1 MALKGIV
8 IDAGHGGSDPGAV
21 GNDIK
26 EKDYTLAISKYMYDR
41 FKELGV
47 PVSMTRTNDTT
58 LSPSERTKKVKSFYG
73 DGKDVIVISNHLN
86 AGGGD
91 GAEVIYA
98 LRNTSTLSKKILD
111 ELASEG
117 QNIRKY
123 YQLRLPSNSSKDYY
137 FMLRDTPN
145 NESVIVE
152 YGFLDST
159 GDDVEQIKRDYE
171 KYAEAVVRAVA
182 DYKNIPYIPVSKDI
196 YIVQKGDTLWDIA
209 RKYGLSVSELKE
221 LNNLSSNLLKI
232 GQALKV
238 KPIED
243 KEETTQDSTVNTYTV
258 QKGDNLYSI
267 ANKYD
272 TSVEE
277 LKRINN
283 LSTNI
288 IQIGQVLKI
297 PSKYREYTIKK
308 GDTLWA
314 IARDNNTSVSVLTK
328 INNLK
333 TTTLQMGQKILIPN

>member
-1 MALKGIV
+1 
-8 IDAGHGGSDPGAV
+8 
-21 GNDIK
+21 
-26 EKDYTLAISKYMYDR
+26 
-41 FKELGV
+41 
-47 PVSMTRTNDTT
+47 
-58 LSPSERTKKVKSFYG
+58 
-73 DGKDVIVISNHLN
+73 
-86 AGGGD
+86 
-91 GAEVIYA
+91 
-98 LRNTSTLSKKILD
+98 
-111 ELASEG
+111 
-117 QNIRKY
+117 
-123 YQLRLPSNSSKDYY
+123 
-137 FMLRDTPN
+137 MLRDTPN

-221 LNNLSSNLLKI
+221 LNNLSTNLLKI

-243 KEETTQDSTVNTYTV
+243 KEETIQDSTVNTYTV

-297 PSKYREYTIKK
+297 PSKYSEYTIKK

-333 TTTLQMGQKILIPN
+333 TTTIQIGQKILIPN

>member
-8 IDAGHGGSDPGAV
+8 IDPGHGGSDPGAV

-47 PVSMTRTNDTT
+47 PVSLTRTTDTT
-58 LSPSERTKKVKSFYG
+58 LSPSERTKKVQSFYG
-73 DGKDVIVISNHLN
+73 DGKDVLVISNHLN

-98 LRNTSTLSKKILD
+98 LRNNSTLSKMILD
-111 ELASEG
+111 ELAKEG

-182 DYKNIPYIPVSKDI
+182 NYKNIPYIPVSKDI
-196 YIVQKGDTLWDIA
+196 YIVKKGDTLWDIA
-209 RKYGLSVSELKE
+209 RKYGMSVNELKE
-221 LNNLSSNLLKI
+221 LNNLSTNLLQI
-232 GQALKV
+232 GQTLKI
-238 KPIED
+238 KQAEN
-243 KEETTQDSTVNTYTV
+243 KEEQEQTKPLNTYTV
-258 QKGDNLYSI
+258 VKGDNLYSI
-267 ANKYD
+267 ANKYN
-272 TSVEE
+272 TSVDE
-277 LKRINN
+277 LKKLNN

-297 PSKYREYTIKK
+297 PSMYSEYTVKK

-314 IARDNNTSVSVLTK
+314 IARDNNTSVSNLTK

-333 TTTLQMGQKILIPN
+333 TTTLQIGQKLLIPN

>member
-8 IDAGHGGSDPGAV
+8 IDPGHGGSDPGAV

-41 FKELGV
+41 FKQLGV
-47 PVSMTRTNDTT
+47 PVSLTRTTDTT
-58 LSPSERTKKVKSFYG
+58 LSPSERTKKAQSFYG
-73 DGKDVIVISNHLN
+73 DGKDVLVISNHLN

-98 LRNTSTLSKKILD
+98 LRNNSTLSKMILD
-111 ELASEG
+111 ELAKEG

-182 DYKNIPYIPVSKDI
+182 NYKNIPYTPVSGDI
-196 YIVQKGDTLWDIA
+196 YIVKKGDTLWDIA
-209 RKYGLSVSELKE
+209 RKYGMTVNELKE

-232 GQALKV
+232 GQTLKI
-238 KPIED
+238 KQTD
-243 KEETTQDSTVNTYTV
+243 SKEESEQTKPLNTYTV

-267 ANKYD
+267 SNKYN
-272 TSVEE
+272 TSVDE
-277 LKRINN
+277 LKKINN

-297 PSKYREYTIKK
+297 PSKYSEYTVKK

-314 IARDNNTSVSVLTK
+314 IARDNNTSVSTLTK

-333 TTTLQMGQKILIPN
+333 TTTLQIGQKLLIPN